1 MKYLSKILVIFSC
14 LSLKAQEYKFGSAL
28 LDKIALIESNGNPKA
43 VGDNGLAIG
52 LFQIHKLAYN
62 DAISYINQ
70 TYNQHILKDFKCF
83 KGYKQ
88 DCLNPDLSY
97 AIADAYL
104 NYLVSIFK
112 KNNPKEK
119 LTDLKLYMI
128 WNMGYSG
135 ARVYSFNP
143 DHPALPSNARRAI
156 KRAKLYLK

>member
-1 MKYLSKILVIFSC
+1 MFSC

-52 LFQIHKLAYN
+52 LFQIHKPAYN
-62 DAISYINQ
+62 DAISYIEKSYSQ
-70 TYNQHILKDFKCF
+70 SFLKDYRVF

-88 DCLNPDLSY
+88 DCLDADLSY
-97 AIADAYL
+97 EIAAAYL
-104 NYLVSIFK
+104 NYLAAIYKRDF
-112 KNNPKEK
+112 PKAK

-135 ARVYSFNP
+135 AKVYLFNP

>member
-1 MKYLSKILVIFSC
+1 MFSF
-14 LSLKAQEYKFGSAL
+14 LSLKAQEYRFGSAL

-52 LFQIHKLAYN
+52 LFQIHKPAYN
-62 DAISYINQ
+62 DAVSYINQ
-70 TYNQHILKDFKCF
+70 TYNKEILKEYSFL

-88 DCLNPDLSY
+88 DCFDQDTSY
-97 AIADAYL
+97 AIAEAYL
-104 NYLVSIFK
+104 RYLHSIFN

-128 WNMGYSG
+128 WNMGYAG